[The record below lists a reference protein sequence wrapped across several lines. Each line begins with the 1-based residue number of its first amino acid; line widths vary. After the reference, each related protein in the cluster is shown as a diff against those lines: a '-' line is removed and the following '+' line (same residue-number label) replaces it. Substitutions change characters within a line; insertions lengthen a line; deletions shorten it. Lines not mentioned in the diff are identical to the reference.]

1 MANDVPPV
9 LQKRLYV
16 VLWINAPDATREQHA
31 AVFPQHVAFLLD
43 LEERGILFA
52 SGPFRPPEGQRAD
65 YNGMTILRAAD
76 VADAQSILARE
87 PFVSHGLRTYKLL
100 PWDLNEGSF
109 SVRLRF
115 GTGTYEVP

>member
-1 MANDVPPV
+1 M

-16 VLWINAPDATREQHA
+16 VLWINDPNATHEQHM
-31 AVFPQHVAFLLD
+31 AVLPAHVAFLLD

-65 YNGMTILRAAD
+65 FNGMTILRASGPD
-76 VADAQSILARE
+76 EVQGILETE
-87 PFVSHGLRTYKLL
+87 PFVAQGLRTYRLL

-109 SVRLRF
+109 TARLRF
-115 GTGTYEVP
+115 GTGTYDVT